1 MQAGKLNRRITIEQ
15 RSTTQDAI
23 GQPVETWTTVAT
35 VWADVRSTNG
45 LSFIKE
51 AIKADADVS
60 ISRVSFRIRHRTG
73 INAGMRV
80 VFNTE
85 NYDIEAVMPDMAGK
99 RHLDIV
105 CQKVS

>member
-1 MQAGKLNRRITIEQ
+1 MQAGKLNKRITIQQ
-15 RSTTQDAI
+15 RTTTQDAI

-35 VWADVRSTNG
+35 VWADVRGTNG

-60 ISRVSFRIRHRTG
+60 IARVSFRVRYRTD
-73 INAGMRV
+73 ITAGMRV
-80 VFNTE
+80 VFNSE
-85 NYDIEAVMPDMAGK
+85 NHDIEAVMPDMAG
-99 RHLDIV
+99 RQHIDIV